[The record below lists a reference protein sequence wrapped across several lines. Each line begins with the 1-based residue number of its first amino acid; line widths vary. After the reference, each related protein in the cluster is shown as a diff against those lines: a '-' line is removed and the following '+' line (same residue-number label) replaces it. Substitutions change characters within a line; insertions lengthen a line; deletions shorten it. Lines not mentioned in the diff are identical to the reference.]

1 MMLNENNAEK
11 PVKLIERKEAYKG
24 RVITVYDDYVDVG
37 GHKTHWDFIH
47 HDGAAAVLPVT
58 DDGKILMVR
67 QFRHALGRYTLEI
80 PAGKLDEPGEPFIQC
95 AKRELEEET
104 GYYTDDLEF
113 LLFVNT
119 TVAFL
124 DEKIGIYLARN
135 LKKGEVHWDE
145 DEELGV
151 EAWEL
156 DDLKELI
163 YKGEM
168 TDGKTVAA
176 LMTYAAKYGK

>member
-1 MMLNENNAEK
+1 MLNEKNAEK

-24 RVITVYDDYVDVG
+24 KVITVYDDLVDVG
-37 GHKTHWDFIH
+37 GHQTHWDFIH
-47 HDGAAAVLPVT
+47 HDGAAAVLPVL
-58 DDGKILMVR
+58 DDGRILMVR
-67 QFRHALGRYTLEI
+67 QFRHALGRYTLEL
-80 PAGKLDEPGEPFIQC
+80 PAGKLDRPGEPFIEC
-95 AKRELEEET
+95 ARRELEEET
-104 GYYTDDLEF
+104 GYRSDHLEF
-113 LLFVNT
+113 LLYVNT

-124 DEKIGIYLARN
+124 DEKIGIYLATD
-135 LKKGEVHWDE
+135 LKKGEMHWDE

-151 EAWEL
+151 EAWNLE
-156 DDLKELI
+156 DLKELI

>member
-1 MMLNENNAEK
+1 MLNEKNAEK
-11 PVKLIERKEAYKG
+11 PVKLIERKEAYRGK
-24 RVITVYDDYVDVG
+24 VITVYDDLVDVG
-37 GHKTHWDFIH
+37 GHQTHWDFIH
-47 HDGAAAVLPVT
+47 HDGAAAVLPVL
-58 DDGKILMVR
+58 DDGRILMVR
-67 QFRHALGRYTLEI
+67 QYRHALGRYTLEL
-80 PAGKLDEPGEPFIQC
+80 PAGKLDRPGEPFLEC
-95 AKRELEEET
+95 ARRELEEET
-104 GYYTDDLEF
+104 GYKSDHLEF

-124 DEKIGIYLARN
+124 DEKIGIYLATD
-135 LKKGEVHWDE
+135 LKKGEMHWDE

-151 EAWEL
+151 EAWSL

-176 LMTYAAKYGK
+176 LMTYAAKFGK

>member
-1 MMLNENNAEK
+1 MLNENNAKK
-11 PVKLIERKEAYKG
+11 PVELIERKEAYRGK
-24 RVITVYDDYVDVG
+24 VITVYDDFVDVG
-37 GHKTHWDFIH
+37 GHQTHWDFIH
-47 HDGAAAVLPVT
+47 HDGAAAVLPVLE
-58 DDGKILMVR
+58 DGRVLMVR
-67 QFRHALGRYTLEI
+67 QYRHALGRYTLEL
-80 PAGKLDEPGEPFIQC
+80 PAGKLDRPGEPFLEC
-95 AKRELEEET
+95 AARELEEET
-104 GYYTDDLEF
+104 GYKAGHMEF

-124 DEKIGIYLARN
+124 DEKIGIYLATD
-135 LKKGEVHWDE
+135 LQKGEMHWDE

-156 DDLKELI
+156 KDLQELI

-168 TDGKTVAA
+168 TDGKTIAA